1 MPEEWYFMYQIQHG
15 KDEES
20 RHDMQE
26 KELLLKLKY
35 LYGLHGEHLIG

>member
-1 MPEEWYFMYQIQHG
+1 MYHIQLG
-15 KDEES
+15 NDEES